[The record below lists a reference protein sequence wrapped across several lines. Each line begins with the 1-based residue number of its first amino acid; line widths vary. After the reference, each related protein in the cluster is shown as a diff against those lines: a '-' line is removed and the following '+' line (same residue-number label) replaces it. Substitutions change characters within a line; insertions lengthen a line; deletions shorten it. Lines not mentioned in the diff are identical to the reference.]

1 MYACLGLMIG
11 AQGFLAWT
19 FNSHRGGEEQA
30 LFGLVDHDGTPSW
43 KVDEFARIAAE
54 FKGLAKFGFPRYT
67 HPEVAIAYSFDSF
80 IDSHPNGPS
89 NTTLQYFKPSYT
101 EQVQGAFEP
110 LFRANI
116 DAAIINIG
124 QASLAPYKL
133 VVVPADYVM
142 DAASAKAIR
151 EYVSSGGTVLMTAFS
166 AKVDEHGQ
174 WFDTPLPGRLSDVFG
189 LKTNAFYKV
198 GAPLIYELDGQAVTV
213 LSRFKNT
220 ADHSPA
226 ITINSF
232 GKGNAIYLAT
242 ESKPSAIGP
251 ILNHVC
257 KIAGIRPGPR
267 TPDGVYARV
276 VDGRTLYVNTTGQE
290 VRIPIAGERTG
301 IVTRRVYDGAVV
313 LGPLETDLV
322 Q

>member
-1 MYACLGLMIG
+1 
-11 AQGFLAWT
+11 
-19 FNSHRGGEEQA
+19 
-30 LFGLVDHDGTPSW
+30 
-43 KVDEFARIAAE
+43 
-54 FKGLAKFGFPRYT
+54 
-67 HPEVAIAYSFDSF
+67 
-80 IDSHPNGPS
+80 
-89 NTTLQYFKPSYT
+89 
-101 EQVQGAFEP
+101 
-110 LFRANI
+110 
-116 DAAIINIG
+116 
-124 QASLAPYKL
+124 
-133 VVVPADYVM
+133 M
-142 DAASAKAIR
+142 DVASANAIR

-198 GAPLIYELDGQAVTV
+198 GAPLIYELDGQAVDTGVHEYEVLEPSTATV